1 MAHKS
6 DADWEKWGQQDPY
19 FGVLTHDKFRNVS
32 IEDNWEEF
40 FSIGQELVD
49 IVLARYS
56 TCFGPLKTGRALDF
70 GCGVGR
76 LTLALADRFD
86 EVRGIDISP
95 SMLAEAE
102 KNARAEA
109 KADRVTFGL
118 SDDELS
124 QAAGQY
130 DLVFSFI
137 VLQHIPVDRGMAVI
151 RRLIGRVRPGGAF
164 FLHFSTWPR
173 PTLVNRVAAQLK
185 SSPVRMGLYNLAR
198 GQSFGQP
205 TMLME
210 NYPLGTVLKLL
221 HDAGVGD
228 VVTIPDNHGDVF
240 TIGLL
245 GRKPA

>member
-32 IEDNWEEF
+32 IEDNREEF
-40 FSIGQELVD
+40 FSTGQEFVD
-49 IVLARYS
+49 TVLARHS
-56 TCFGPLKTGRALDF
+56 TCFGPLKTVRALDF

-118 SDDELS
+118 SDDDLS
-124 QAAGQY
+124 QATGQY

-137 VLQHIPVDRGMAVI
+137 VLQHIPVDRGMAII
-151 RRLIGRVRPGGAF
+151 RRLIGRVRPCGAF
-164 FLHFSTWPR
+164 FLHVSTWPR
-173 PTLVNRVAAQLK
+173 PTLANRVAARLK
-185 SSPVRMGLYNLAR
+185 SSPALMGLYNLAR
-198 GQSFGQP
+198 RRSFGQP
-205 TMLME
+205 TMLMG
-210 NYPLGTVLKLL
+210 NYPLGAVLKLL
-221 HDAGVGD
+221 HDAGVSD
-228 VVTIPDNHGDVF
+228 VVAIPESHGGIF
-240 TIGLL
+240 TVGLL
-245 GRKPA
+245 GRMPA